1 LADAAGQK
9 SAAGGGRSPGLNLD
23 RGRRRDQVREIRAC
37 NEVLSHIPNRSS
49 PVGARTGAPRNEGYL
64 PPAGERGNERH
75 RLGRSHLCDSS
86 GFRSLA
92 SIAGCRLPGLGSPS
106 SVSLHGRISFGSPL
120 VRQTFHCPEGPG
132 LGSAATC
139 GFLQSRTSRS
149 MVLLRCLAIADSRR
163 VARHL
168 RASPS
173 RIPQDRGRASG
184 RRSGHSGE
192 AVCAQ
197 PVPSARALRRSSRG
211 RSLERSP
218 PRGRGCRVPAPAGRS
233 FEDGPA
239 RSTFFISGAETAKR
253 V

>member
-1 LADAAGQK
+1 MADAAGQDQRP
-9 SAAGGGRSPGLNLD
+9 AAAAAPGLNLD

-92 SIAGCRLPGLGSPS
+92 SIAGCRLPGLGTPS

-120 VRQTFHCPEGPG
+120 VRTFPCPKVRAERLSRDVRAFSESRAPRRDSS
-132 LGSAATC
+132 GS
-139 GFLQSRTSRS
+139 R
-149 MVLLRCLAIADSRR
+149 AIAGSRE
-163 VARHL
+163 ATRHA

-173 RIPQDRGRASG
+173 RAPRDRGRASG
-184 RRSGHSGE
+184 RQSGRSVRAVSGRT
-192 AVCAQ
+192 V
-197 PVPSARALRRSSRG
+197 SLARAPRRS
-211 RSLERSP
+211 
-218 PRGRGCRVPAPAGRS
+218 
-233 FEDGPA
+233 
-239 RSTFFISGAETAKR
+239 
-253 V
+253 